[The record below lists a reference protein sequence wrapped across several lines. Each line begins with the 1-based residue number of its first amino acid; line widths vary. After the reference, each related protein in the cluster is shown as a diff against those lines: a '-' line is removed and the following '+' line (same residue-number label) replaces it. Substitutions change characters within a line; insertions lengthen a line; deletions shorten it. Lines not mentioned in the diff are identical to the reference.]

1 MTGANPAIWAQD
13 LAARAALA
21 FAERPARTAGVGID
35 AVTPAEQVAER
46 ALFFVVELGIVTLA
60 AALVLCLWRILKGPT
75 LADRGL
81 ASDIFSLQIVGL
93 AVLLT
98 IRLRTLLFFDA
109 VLIVSI
115 LGFVS
120 TVAFAQ
126 FIGRRRAV

>member
-1 MTGANPAIWAQD
+1 MTGAHLALLAQD
-13 LAARAALA
+13 LAARAAIALA
-21 FAERPARTAGVGID
+21 EGVENGEEVGVH
-35 AVTPAEQVAER
+35 AVTPAEQVAEK
-46 ALFFVVELGIVTLA
+46 ALFFVVELGIVAIALS
-60 AALVLCLWRILKGPT
+60 LVLCLWRMLKGPT
-75 LADRGL
+75 LIDRGL

>member
-1 MTGANPAIWAQD
+1 MTGAQLSIWAQD
-13 LAARAALA
+13 LATRAATA
-21 FAERPARTAGVGID
+21 FAEGADSDAAVGVD
-35 AVTPAEQVAER
+35 AVTPAEQVAES
-46 ALFFVVELGIVTLA
+46 ALFFVVELGIVALA
-60 AALVLCLWRILKGPT
+60 ASLVLCLWRMLKGPT
-75 LADRGL
+75 LVDRGL